1 MHKLALLQAN
11 RHDLLS
17 KEEESILQSLPISN
31 AGVTIVQI
39 PGVEPLQMH

>member
-17 KEEESILQSLPISN
+17 KEEESILQSLPIGSTD
-31 AGVTIVQI
+31 VTIMQI
-39 PGVEPLQMH
+39 LQVEPLQMH